1 MMTKKKVPYQQRR
14 PKALL
19 HHFHSTATERR
30 LFSRRP
36 KKLGVPKPTESLALP
51 KLGGELQSGVL
62 GSNGSPVNPQQQV
75 LGL

>member
-1 MMTKKKVPYQQRR
+1 MTKKKVLYQQRR

-19 HHFHSTATERR
+19 HHVHSTATERR
-30 LFSRRP
+30 LFSRKP
-36 KKLGVPKPTESLALP
+36 KKLVEPKPAESLALP
-51 KLGGELQSGVL
+51 KLGGELLL